1 MLLPDFFKII
11 NADIAD
17 NAALVE
23 VELNPQ
29 HAIFQGHF
37 PGHPITPGVCV
48 TQIAVDLFS
57 HIQQREYAMI
67 KAKSIKFIHIIK
79 PEENPRVHYQLNWE
93 QVDGQ
98 QYQLKA
104 VVYHED
110 TTFAKINIT
119 VKTES

>member
-11 NADIAD
+11 NTDITD
-17 NAALVE
+17 NEALVE

-29 HAIFQGHF
+29 HAIFKGHF

-48 TQIAVDLFS
+48 TQMAVDLFS
-57 HIQQREYAMI
+57 HIQQQEYALT
-67 KAKSIKFIHIIK
+67 KAKSVKFIHIIK
-79 PEENPRVHYQLNWE
+79 PEKPPRVHYQLNWE
-93 QVDGQ
+93 EVTDR

-104 VVYHED
+104 LVCHEK

-119 VKTES
+119 VETES

>member
-1 MLLPDFFKII
+1 MLLLDFFKII

-17 NAALVE
+17 NTALVE

-29 HAIFQGHF
+29 HTIFQGHF
-37 PGHPITPGVCV
+37 PGYPITPGVCV

-57 HIQQREYAMI
+57 HIQQREFGMT

-98 QYQLKA
+98 QYQLK
-104 VVYHED
+104 VVAYHND

-119 VKTES
+119 INS

>member
-1 MLLPDFFKII
+1 MLLQDFFKII
-11 NADIAD
+11 NADITD

-48 TQIAVDLFS
+48 NQIAVDLFS
-57 HIQQREYAMI
+57 HIQQQEYAMT
-67 KAKSIKFIHIIK
+67 KAKSVKFIHIIK
-79 PEENPRVHYQLNWE
+79 PEENPRVHYQLNWM
-93 QVDGQ
+93 QVTEQ
-98 QYQLKA
+98 QYKIEAL
-104 VVYHED
+104 VYHED

-119 VKTES
+119 VETES

>member
-1 MLLPDFFKII
+1 MLLQDFFKII
-11 NADIAD
+11 NADIAE

-29 HAIFQGHF
+29 HAVFQGHF
-37 PGHPITPGVCV
+37 PGYPITPGVCV

-57 HIQQREYAMI
+57 HIQQREFGMT

-98 QYQLKA
+98 QYQLK
-104 VVYHED
+104 VVAYHND
-110 TTFAKINIT
+110 TTFAKISIT
-119 VKTES
+119 VETES